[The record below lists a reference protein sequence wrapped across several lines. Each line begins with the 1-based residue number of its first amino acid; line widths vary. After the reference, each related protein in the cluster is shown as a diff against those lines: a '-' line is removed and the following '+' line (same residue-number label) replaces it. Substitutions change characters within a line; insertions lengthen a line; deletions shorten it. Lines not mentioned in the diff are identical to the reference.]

1 MSVPVV
7 PTLKPQ
13 KPAQSEG
20 SPAGSFWVPD
30 LHQNRSLF
38 EQPVRNQNQS
48 WTSAEVSP
56 GTGTEQRVLTGVGT
70 GRLAGLRLPVPLI
83 SPGFL
88 SSVNRAAAAAR
99 RPDQRRGGAACPE
112 ARRGSGKRRLGLQEE
127 EEEEEELLL
136 LRPTGLLCC
145 SGRPPAARSLLLTHP
160 ASERINPFNGC
171 SLQEVQSESLSS
183 HRSL

>member
-1 MSVPVV
+1 MV

-20 SPAGSFWVPD
+20 SPDGSLWVPD

-38 EQPVRNQNQS
+38 EQPFRNQNQS

-56 GTGTEQRVLTGVGT
+56 GSGTEQRVLTGVGT
-70 GRLAGLRLPVPLI
+70 GRLAGLRLPVTLI

-88 SSVNRAAAAAR
+88 SSVDRAAAAAR

-127 EEEEEELLL
+127 ELLL
-136 LRPTGLLCC
+136 LRPSGLLCC

-171 SLQEVQSESLSS
+171 SLQEVQSESLAS